1 MLWALVPIAVGHG
14 IAIAVALLML
24 RLIQGIVPFWLL
36 KIVIAALLFAV
47 AIRRLLRARHPKAG
61 GMRVGGWGLGWWS
74 FLMASS
80 HGAGLMVIPVLIA
93 HSGHQM
99 AHFTM
104 PDPPGLSMPFLV
116 AVILIHTASLLA
128 VAGILALL
136 FYESYETSGLML
148 LRRAWFNFDVLWG
161 GALLIAGLA
170 ALLL

>member
-1 MLWALVPIAVGHG
+1 
-14 IAIAVALLML
+14 
-24 RLIQGIVPFWLL
+24 
-36 KIVIAALLFAV
+36 
-47 AIRRLLRARHPKAG
+47 
-61 GMRVGGWGLGWWS
+61 
-74 FLMASS
+74 
-80 HGAGLMVIPVLIA
+80 MVIPVLIA